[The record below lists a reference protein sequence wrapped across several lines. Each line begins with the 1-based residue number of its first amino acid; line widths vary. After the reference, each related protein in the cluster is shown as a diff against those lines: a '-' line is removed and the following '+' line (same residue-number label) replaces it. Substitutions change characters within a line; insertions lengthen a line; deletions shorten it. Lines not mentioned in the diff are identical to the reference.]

1 MVYGSLFKFNINPT
15 RIIYLVDT
23 YECLF
28 DFMKTYNLMCV
39 LLKIISMGRE
49 YFSPSNV
56 ATKWP
61 RSGSSSE
68 DTSAN
73 SNRSPRVARYFLP
86 GAYLDQ
92 LNRLIRLLK
101 AENVSDEQRVMELQE
116 AINQRS
122 KKITQY
128 QETIVDV
135 KKQMDYYNSL

>member
-1 MVYGSLFKFNINPT
+1 
-15 RIIYLVDT
+15 
-23 YECLF
+23 
-28 DFMKTYNLMCV
+28 
-39 LLKIISMGRE
+39 MGRE

-56 ATKWP
+56 ATKRP

-73 SNRSPRVARYFLP
+73 SNRSPGAARYFLP

-116 AINQRS
+116 AINQRN